1 MSDSQLDPHLPDY
14 YEVLQ
19 VSPRADRDTIE
30 RVYRFLA
37 HRFHPDNQESGNAER
52 FTELVDAY
60 RVLSD
65 ADARTRYDL
74 SYDKIRESRWKL
86 FGQDS
91 VGNEVVSDSRIRH
104 AIMSILYVTRR
115 NNPTEPGVGTVELER
130 LIGCPE
136 TVIRFH
142 VWYMKE
148 NNWVARLETGLL
160 AITAVG
166 VDRLFDLG
174 GPAKAG
180 PHLLRRASLTPRT
193 LAALEA

>member
-1 MSDSQLDPHLPDY
+1 MSDLHLADY

-37 HRFHPDNQESGNAER
+37 NRFHPDNRDTGDAER

-65 ADARTRYDL
+65 PDARIRYDL
-74 SYDKIRESRWKL
+74 TYEKVRESRWKL
-86 FGQDS
+86 FGEES
-91 VGNEVVSDSRIRH
+91 VGNEVVSDSRVRH

-115 NNPTEPGVGTVELER
+115 NNPTEPGVGSVELER

-136 TVIRFH
+136 AMIRFH

-148 NNWVARLETGLL
+148 NNWVARLDTGHL

-166 VDRLFDLG
+166 VDKLFDLG

-180 PHLLRRASLTPRT
+180 SHLLRRQRSLTPRSM
-193 LAALEA
+193 AALEA

>member
-1 MSDSQLDPHLPDY
+1 MTEPFPPDY

-37 HRFHPDNQESGNAER
+37 NRFHPDNRETGNADR

-65 ADARTRYDL
+65 PAERTKYDL
-74 SYDKIRESRWKL
+74 NYEKVRESRWNL
-86 FGQDS
+86 FGQES
-91 VGNEVVSDSRIRH
+91 VGNEVVSDARIRH
-104 AIMSILYVTRR
+104 AILSILYVTRR
-115 NNPTEPGVGTVELER
+115 NNPVEPGVGTVELER

-136 TVIRFH
+136 SLIRFH

-148 NNWVARLETGLL
+148 NGWILRLDTGHL
-160 AITAVG
+160 AITASG
-166 VDRLFDLG
+166 VDKLFDIG
-174 GPAKAG
+174 GLSKAG
-180 PHLLRRASLTPRT
+180 PHLLRRQPSHTPRT

>member
-1 MSDSQLDPHLPDY
+1 MAEPILPDY

-37 HRFHPDNQESGNAER
+37 NRFHPDNRESGDAER
-52 FTELVDAY
+52 FSELVDAF
-60 RVLSD
+60 RVL
-65 ADARTRYDL
+65 ADPAKRISYDL
-74 SYDKIRESRWKL
+74 SYEKIRESRWNL

-91 VGNEVVSDSRIRH
+91 VGNEVVSDTRVRQ
-104 AIMSILYVTRR
+104 AIMSVLYVARR
-115 NNPTEPGVGTVELER
+115 NTPTEPGVGTVELER

-136 TVIRFH
+136 PLIRFH

-148 NNWVARLETGLL
+148 NGWVTRLESGHL
-160 AITAVG
+160 AITAMG
-166 VDRLFDLG
+166 VDKLFDLG
-174 GPAKAG
+174 GPAKSG
-180 PHLLRRASLTPRT
+180 PHLLRRQASLTPRT